1 MKKRVFIIILILF
14 SFLIV
19 NANIICNDGSVSKSC
34 RTCHKGCCS
43 KHGGCSNNIQRIPRN
58 NYTEPK
64 ESIPN
69 NNVIQKTPK
78 KEEKLANNNEVELKI
93 GNENLDS
100 QTNDFND
107 INISENN
114 KQLSKKLQL
123 LIQVLIRMIN
133 LIKIIKL

>member
-1 MKKRVFIIILILF
+1 MKKRGFIIILILF

-19 NANIICNDGSVSKSC
+19 NANIICNDGTVSKTC

-43 KHGGCSNNIQRIPRN
+43 KHGGCSNNVQRIPRN

-69 NNVIQKTPK
+69 NNSIQKTSK
-78 KEEKLANNNEVELKI
+78 REEKVANNNETELKI

-107 INISENN
+107 INISEHN

-133 LIKIIKL
+133 LIKIMQ

>member
-1 MKKRVFIIILILF
+1 MKKRAFIIILILF

-64 ESIPN
+64 ESVPN
-69 NNVIQKTPK
+69 SNAIQKTPK
-78 KEEKLANNNEVELKI
+78 KEENVVNNNEAELKI

-123 LIQVLIRMIN
+123 LIQVLIRIIN

>member
-1 MKKRVFIIILILF
+1 MKKRAFIIILILF

-69 NNVIQKTPK
+69 NNSIQKTPK
-78 KEEKLANNNEVELKI
+78 REEKVANNNETELKI

-100 QTNDFND
+100 
-107 INISENN
+107 
-114 KQLSKKLQL
+114 
-123 LIQVLIRMIN
+123 
-133 LIKIIKL
+133 